1 MAQVRLKR
9 TLSVL
14 LSMMLGAPAG
24 AQQGAKTS
32 EWRYIG
38 GDAGNTK
45 YSPLDQINE
54 KNVKDLA
61 VAWRWKSQNFGRRPD
76 FNWEVTPLFINGVL
90 YVTAGSRRDAVAID
104 GATGE
109 TLWMYRLDEGE
120 RGAVVART
128 QNRGL
133 AYWSDGKGD
142 DRILLISPGY
152 QLIGLNAKNGVP
164 LAGFGNN
171 GIVDLTEGLDRP
183 VVKPGQI
190 GASSAPI

>member
-1 MAQVRLKR
+1 MQR

-14 LSMMLGAPAG
+14 LSAAIFAATPAG
-24 AQQGAKTS
+24 AQQGAKPN
-32 EWRYIG
+32 EWRYYG
-38 GDAGNTK
+38 GDAGSTK

-54 KNVKDLA
+54 KNVKDLQI
-61 VAWRWKSQNFGRRPD
+61 AWRWKAQNFGRRPD
-76 FNWEVTPLFINGVL
+76 FNWEVTPLLINGAL

-142 DRILLISPGY
+142 ERIVLISPGY
-152 QLIGLNAKNGVP
+152 QLLCLNAKNGHP
-164 LAGFGNN
+164 IQSFGKN
-171 GIVDLTEGLDRP
+171 GIIDLAEGLDR
-183 VVKPGQI
+183 
-190 GASSAPI
+190 A